1 MILVGLIAAW
11 WFATD
16 VVGVPGYVLPP
27 PEQVLRALISGLSR
41 APWDKAGYWY
51 HAGVTVWEAVLGFAI
66 GSALGAIVGLV
77 LSHWPLLGKSWYPY
91 IVGFQSLPKVAL
103 APLMVVWFGF
113 GLEGKVF
120 ITAII
125 TFFPVLV
132 NMMAGYQAV
141 EPERIELARS
151 CNASELHLLT
161 KIVIPSCLPF
171 LFAGLGVASVLSI
184 LGAVVGEFVGA
195 SAGLG
200 MLLMQ
205 YNQAMEISPMFAV
218 ILLLAVIGFSNE
230 LRRHADRAPLLLLG
244 AAIDC
249 DGATMINLNR
259 GDHAMSTR
267 FGRATFALTL
277 AIGMSCWFV
286 TAVPAQA
293 QKKMTLVQMHPNMGI
308 GEEVF
313 LYAVPKRLGYFAA
326 EGLEVDIQ
334 NSQTGMISAQALQAN
349 SAQIGTTAAAA
360 IMTVRSKMATSS
372 PSSTSSATPALSWWC
387 SRTRRSRSSRHTSR
401 ETDLVGHD
409 DHRHP
414 SLASSSMTA
423 STSPT
428 SSGSSAEVGSSNSIT
443 LGS

>member
-1 MILVGLIAAW
+1 MAVQSVDTSASTIPGHATPPLGRPSVFRRYPQFTISPMIFVGLIATW
-11 WFATD
+11 WLATD
-16 VVGVPGYVLPP
+16 VVGVPAYVMPP
-27 PEQVLRALISGLSR
+27 PEQVLRALINGLSR
-41 APWDKAGYWY
+41 APWDKASYWY

-66 GSALGAIVGLV
+66 GSVLGAALGLL

-132 NMMAGYQAV
+132 NMMAGYQSV

-195 SAGLG
+195 SSGLG

-218 ILLLAVIGFSNE
+218 ILLLAVIGFLMN
-230 LRRHADRAPLLLLG
+230 
-244 AAIDC
+244 
-249 DGATMINLNR
+249 
-259 GDHAMSTR
+259 
-267 FGRATFALTL
+267 
-277 AIGMSCWFV
+277 
-286 TAVPAQA
+286 
-293 QKKMTLVQMHPNMGI
+293 
-308 GEEVF
+308 
-313 LYAVPKRLGYFAA
+313 YAVTLIERRYCFW
-326 EGLEVDIQ
+326 
-334 NSQTGMISAQALQAN
+334 AQRSTA
-349 SAQIGTTAAAA
+349 TT
-360 IMTVRSKMATSS
+360 R
-372 PSSTSSATPALSWWC
+372 P
-387 SRTRRSRSSRHTSR
+387 
-401 ETDLVGHD
+401 
-409 DHRHP
+409 
-414 SLASSSMTA
+414 
-423 STSPT
+423 
-428 SSGSSAEVGSSNSIT
+428 
-443 LGS
+443 

>member
-1 MILVGLIAAW
+1 MAVQAVDTPSPAMPREARPTLERPGLLRRYPQFTISPAILVALIAAW
-11 WFATD
+11 WLATD
-16 VVGVPGYVLPP
+16 VAGVPAYVMPP
-27 PEQVLRALISGLSR
+27 PEQVLHALIGGLSR
-41 APWDKAGYWY
+41 APWDRAGYWY
-51 HAGVTVWEAVLGFAI
+51 HAGITVWEALLGFAI
-66 GSALGAIVGLV
+66 GSALGALLGLV

-218 ILLLAVIGFSNE
+218 ILLLAVIGFLMN
-230 LRRHADRAPLLLLG
+230 
-244 AAIDC
+244 
-249 DGATMINLNR
+249 
-259 GDHAMSTR
+259 
-267 FGRATFALTL
+267 
-277 AIGMSCWFV
+277 
-286 TAVPAQA
+286 
-293 QKKMTLVQMHPNMGI
+293 
-308 GEEVF
+308 
-313 LYAVPKRLGYFAA
+313 YAVTLIERRYCFW
-326 EGLEVDIQ
+326 
-334 NSQTGMISAQALQAN
+334 AQ
-349 SAQIGTTAAAA
+349 
-360 IMTVRSKMATSS
+360 RSNA
-372 PSSTSSATPALSWWC
+372 
-387 SRTRRSRSSRHTSR
+387 TRR
-401 ETDLVGHD
+401 
-409 DHRHP
+409 P
-414 SLASSSMTA
+414 
-423 STSPT
+423 
-428 SSGSSAEVGSSNSIT
+428 
-443 LGS
+443 